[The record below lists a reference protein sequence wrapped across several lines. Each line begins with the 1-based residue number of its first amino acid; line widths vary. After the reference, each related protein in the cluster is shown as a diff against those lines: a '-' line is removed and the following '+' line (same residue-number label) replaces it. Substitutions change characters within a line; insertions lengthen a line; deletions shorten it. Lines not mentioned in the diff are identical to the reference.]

1 MNKSYVVVLFIILLG
16 GVSVAF
22 SAPPAMGSTPTRSLG
37 FWIDERDMWSGVG
50 LAWTPQQFVTN
61 YFESP
66 PYPSAML
73 FATAMSPDGPR
84 SPGVL
89 GEAQWLG
96 QVASIAQSS
105 GLNAKIIILFFVNLS
120 GGTKGGVPDQTS
132 LLKQFV
138 SAIGSHSNIYG
149 AEYEIEYYGN
159 TQTEEQTF
167 YSIIHGAGYTD
178 ILNPGTSVSG
188 VSGPSLGYSTYPY
201 FNGAIPKALASNTI
215 GYGYGET
222 GAPSGNTP
230 NPAWTQ
236 TTVQNIVNNSPANP
250 FVILYSDN
258 GGSGQPG
265 YELWNWSTLRQWV
278 WTDSSYGSNYIL
290 STSSP
295 PATTSTTTSIVTS
308 TTSLATRSTTSIATS
323 TTTSIATSTTSV
335 TQAISPSMALDGD
348 VVGYDKT
355 GSTPSVSLTTS
366 NANDVIIVLVST
378 SVSSGSP
385 PKVSSISSPHV
396 SWKSSA
402 RGTGGDGVTNYEEWY
417 GIASSALSSEA
428 ITVHLSGSPAYGST
442 IVAFGISGANTAS
455 PFDSHS
461 GLPAWASG
469 SGGSP
474 SVSISTSNANDFIF
488 GVEVRGC
495 PSANGAAYSTIV
507 SDGCKANY
515 ADVFAE
521 YQIVSSTKSSFA
533 VNWGST
539 TSYWDTMGDAV
550 VGR

>member
-1 MNKSYVVVLFIILLG
+1 
-16 GVSVAF
+16 
-22 SAPPAMGSTPTRSLG
+22 
-37 FWIDERDMWSGVG
+37 MWSGVG
-50 LAWTPQQFVTN
+50 LAWSPQQFVTN
-61 YFESP
+61 YFETA

-73 FATAMSPDGPR
+73 FATAMSPDGPK

-96 QVASIAQSS
+96 QVASLAQSS
-105 GLNAKIIILFFVNLS
+105 GLNVKIIILFFVNLS
-120 GGTKGGVPDQTS
+120 GGTKGGVADQTA

-138 SAIGSHSNIYG
+138 SALGSHSNIYG

-159 TQTEEQTF
+159 TQAEEQTF

-230 NPAWTQ
+230 NPAWTK
-236 TTVQNIVNNSPANP
+236 TTVQNIVDNSPANP
-250 FVILYSDN
+250 FVFLYSDN

-278 WTDSSYGSNYIL
+278 YTDSSYGSNYIL
-290 STSSP
+290 STSST
-295 PATTSTTTSIVTS
+295 PATTSTTTSIATT
-308 TTSLATRSTTSIATS
+308 TTSAVAKS
-323 TTTSIATSTTSV
+323 TTTSTNSATSASS
-335 TQAISPSMALDGD
+335 QSMALDGD

-366 NANDVIIVLVST
+366 NTNDVIIVLVST
-378 SVSSGSP
+378 SVTSGLP
-385 PKVSSISSPHV
+385 PTVTSISSPHV

-402 RGTGGDGVTNYEEWY
+402 RGTGGDGTTDFEEWY
-417 GIASSALSSEA
+417 GIASSALSSET
-428 ITVHLSGSPAYGST
+428 ITVHLSGSPADDST
-442 IVAFGISGANTAS
+442 IIAFGISGANTAS

-488 GVEVRGC
+488 GAEVRGC
-495 PSANGAAYSTIV
+495 PSANGAHYSALV
-507 SDGCKANY
+507 SDSCGANY
-515 ADVFAE
+515 ADVYAE
-521 YQIVSSTKSSFA
+521 YQTVSSAKSSFA

-539 TSYWDTMGDAV
+539 ISYWDVMGDAV

>member
-1 MNKSYVVVLFIILLG
+1 MNKSTLAVLFILVLG
-16 GVSVAF
+16 GISVAF
-22 SAPPAMGSTPTRSLG
+22 SSPAVVGSGPTRRLG

-61 YFESP
+61 YFESA

-73 FATAMSPDGPR
+73 FATAMSPDGPK

-89 GEAQWLG
+89 GEAQWLS
-96 QVASIAQSS
+96 QVASLAQSS
-105 GLNAKIIILFFVNLS
+105 GLNVQIIILFFVNLS
-120 GGTKGGVPDQTS
+120 GGTIGGVADQTS

-138 SAIGSHSNIYG
+138 SALGSHSNIYG

-159 TQTEEQTF
+159 TQAEEQTF

-201 FNGAIPKALASNTI
+201 FNGAIPGALASNTI

-222 GAPSGNTP
+222 GAPSGGTH

-236 TTVQNIVNNSPANP
+236 TTVQNIVSNSPANP
-250 FVILYSDN
+250 FVFLYSDD

-265 YELWNWSTLRQWV
+265 YELWNWSTLRLWV
-278 WTDSSYGSNYIL
+278 YTDSGYSSNYIL
-290 STSSP
+290 STSDP
-295 PATTSTTTSIVTS
+295 PATTSTTSV
-308 TTSLATRSTTSIATS
+308 ATS
-323 TTTSIATSTTSV
+323 TTTSRTTSTTSTATSTTTSK
-335 TQAISPSMALDGD
+335 TTSTSTTSTSSPSMALDGD

-366 NANDVIIVLVST
+366 NAGDVIIVLVST

-402 RGTGGDGVTNYEEWY
+402 RGTGGDGITDYEEWY
-417 GIASSALSSEA
+417 GIASSALSSET
-428 ITVHLSGSPAYGST
+428 ITVHLSGSPADDST

-495 PSANGAAYSTIV
+495 PSANGAHYSTIA
-507 SDGCKANY
+507 SDGCSANY
-515 ADVFAE
+515 TDVYAE
-521 YQIVSSTKSSFA
+521 YQIVSSAKSSFA

-539 TSYWDTMGDAV
+539 ASYWDIMGDAV

>member
-1 MNKSYVVVLFIILLG
+1 MNRSTLAVLFILVLG
-16 GVSVAF
+16 GISVAF
-22 SAPPAMGSTPTRSLG
+22 SAPPVVGSGPTGRLG

-73 FATAMSPDGPR
+73 FATAMSPDGPK
-84 SPGVL
+84 SPGAL

-96 QVASIAQSS
+96 QVASLAQSS
-105 GLNAKIIILFFVNLS
+105 GLNVKIIILFFVNLS
-120 GGTKGGVPDQTS
+120 GSTKGGVADQTS
-132 LLKQFV
+132 LLTQFV
-138 SAIGSHSNIYG
+138 SALGSHSNIYG

-159 TQTEEQTF
+159 TQAEEQTF

-201 FNGAIPKALASNTI
+201 FSGAIPSALASNTI

-236 TTVQNIVNNSPANP
+236 TTVQKIVSNSPANS
-250 FVILYSDN
+250 FVFLYSDD

-265 YELWNWSTLRQWV
+265 YELWNWSTLRQWIY
-278 WTDSSYGSNYIL
+278 TDSSYSPNYIL

-295 PATTSTTTSIVTS
+295 PTTTSTTTSTATSTKTSS
-308 TTSLATRSTTSIATS
+308 TTSVATSITTS
-323 TTTSIATSTTSV
+323 TTTSTSATSTS
-335 TQAISPSMALDGD
+335 SPSMALDGD

-366 NANDVIIVLVST
+366 SANDVIIVLVST

-385 PKVSSISSPHV
+385 PTVLSISSPHV
-396 SWKSSA
+396 SWESSA
-402 RGTGGDGVTNYEEWY
+402 RGTGGDGATDYEEWY
-417 GIASSALSSEA
+417 GIASSALSSET
-428 ITVHLSGSPAYGST
+428 ITVHLSSSPADDST
-442 IVAFGISGANTAS
+442 ITAFGISGANTAS

-474 SVSISTSNANDFIF
+474 SVSISTSNAKDFIF

-495 PSANGAAYSTIV
+495 PSANGAHYSTIV
-507 SDGCKANY
+507 SDDCNANY
-515 ADVFAE
+515 TDVFAE
-521 YQIVSSTKSSFA
+521 YQIVSSTTSSFA

-539 TSYWDTMGDAV
+539 ISYWDVMGDVV